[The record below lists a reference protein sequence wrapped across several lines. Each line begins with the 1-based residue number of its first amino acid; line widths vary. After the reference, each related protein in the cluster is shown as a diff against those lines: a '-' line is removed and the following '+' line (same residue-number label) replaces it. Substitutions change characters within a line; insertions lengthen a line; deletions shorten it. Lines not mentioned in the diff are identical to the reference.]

1 MCTPACYGSS
11 AKKSQLLEQ
20 WRILDEDQ
28 GGLNKE
34 DLELML
40 KINGDFTLSNND

>member
-1 MCTPACYGSS
+1 LQVVYAFFVLIICTVADLGGGS
-11 AKKSQLLEQ
+11 
-20 WRILDEDQ
+20 R
-28 GGLNKE
+28 GLNKE